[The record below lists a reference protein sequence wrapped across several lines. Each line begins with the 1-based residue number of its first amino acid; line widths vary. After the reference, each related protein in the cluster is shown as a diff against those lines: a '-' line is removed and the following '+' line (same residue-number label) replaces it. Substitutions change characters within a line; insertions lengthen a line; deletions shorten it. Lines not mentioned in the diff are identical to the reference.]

1 MTSYTRATAPFV
13 WASKLATCK
22 KKQYWNGRASR
33 ICSKSCHAK
42 RTESREIITTQ
53 WTRKSIEAIPHSMRM
68 IESSAHTMVQ
78 KCQSG
83 LRRWTN
89 GLPTI
94 IAGMHVDCESKESRG
109 LHDVICM
116 ALESLKGFEA
126 HWRLQILGLLG
137 LAFLTNLSNMTQV
150 HERFLLSRF
159 FRYRN
164 IAWMVKTQNEP
175 GMNSLRTRNPWSLNG
190 FCIHILCIWGAS

>member
-1 MTSYTRATAPFV
+1 MSLHERISFLFRHRLAGTETSDATRILLQKGQPITSYMRATAPFV

-126 HWRLQILGLLG
+126 H
-137 LAFLTNLSNMTQV
+137 
-150 HERFLLSRF
+150 
-159 FRYRN
+159 
-164 IAWMVKTQNEP
+164 
-175 GMNSLRTRNPWSLNG
+175 
-190 FCIHILCIWGAS
+190 